1 MISMKQLSVPFQNA
15 KSMNLPQ
22 LGLGLPSKLKSIL
35 VQILLVLGGFGLL
48 LSFWQAISMFSQ
60 ALPSP
65 FETLPVLWGMLSN
78 PFYDNGPNDKGIGIQ
93 VVYTLGRVFSGWA
106 VGSVIAIPLG
116 ILMGSQPNIM
126 RLLNPIVQVLRPVSP
141 LAWYPIG
148 LAIYRNAGNAVIFSI
163 VITSLWPTLINTMVG
178 VASVPNDYRNVSRVF
193 RFSRWNYLTK
203 ILLPYALPHILTGL
217 RLSMGI
223 AWMVIVAG
231 EMLAGGTGIGFF
243 VWDSW
248 NALSLEKVMSAILI
262 IGSIGLLLDRV
273 LDMMTNRLRFES

>member
-1 MISMKQLSVPFQNA
+1 MI
-15 KSMNLPQ
+15 KSLPLQTKIPNLPSVSIPGQ
-22 LGLGLPSKLKSIL
+22 IKSFL
-35 VQILLVLGGFGLL
+35 SQMLLVLGGFGLL
-48 LSFWQAISMFSQ
+48 LAFWQIIAMFSQ

-65 FETLPVLWGMLSN
+65 IETLPILWGMLSN
-78 PFYDNGPNDKGIGIQ
+78 PFYDNGPNDKGVGIQ
-93 VVYTLGRVFSGWA
+93 VMYTLWRVFSGWA
-106 VGSVIAIPLG
+106 LGSLIAIPLG
-116 ILMGSQPNIM
+116 ILMGGNQNIM

-148 LAIYRNAGNAVIFSI
+148 LAIYRNAGNAVIFAI

-178 VASVPNDYRNVSRVF
+178 IASVPNDYRNVSRVF

-203 ILLPYALPHILTGL
+203 VLLPYALPHILTGL

-248 NALSLEKVMSAILI
+248 NALSLEKVISAILI
-262 IGSIGLLLDRV
+262 IGTIGLILDRG
-273 LDMMTNRLRFES
+273 LDALTSSLRYDN